1 MSLNWS
7 TENVKYFKSHPDEL
21 WTKKKVSYEGGGER
35 EYEDLNVE
43 TKALVFGSMA
53 VGLGSITYKSA
64 PDFYARWKL
73 LEKYDNYYLFS
84 VYTGTEDIKT
94 YLTPQVIVKHF
105 GLGTNVSDE
114 SESVW
119 AKRMA
124 KNYIQEHARHYRDDS
139 VSENEIKAFLKQAKQ
154 EFEDSFNNPEEI
166 GE

>member
-1 MSLNWS
+1 
-7 TENVKYFKSHPDEL
+7 
-21 WTKKKVSYEGGGER
+21 
-35 EYEDLNVE
+35 
-43 TKALVFGSMA
+43 
-53 VGLGSITYKSA
+53 
-64 PDFYARWKL
+64 
-73 LEKYDNYYLFS
+73 
-84 VYTGTEDIKT
+84 
-94 YLTPQVIVKHF
+94 
-105 GLGTNVSDE
+105 LGTNVSDE